1 MVKKMILNNRY
12 RLPEERL
19 EIQPIK
25 LENAHDFVA
34 LKGTHK
40 LLIGKYN
47 HEVAGGDLY
56 VAFHNL
62 CDYWSANEVLGG
74 GELVP
79 DRTMVFQGVRFYFE
93 IDLGNMDEARLR
105 SKIDRYR
112 RYAGTGEK
120 VVFVLKDGMYKIES
134 TATWIL
140 SYAASLRLGNF
151 VTVAVH
157 DRITKDPLGQ
167 VIGSPKDGRITIT
180 DLCSPQSYSAS

>member
-1 MVKKMILNNRY
+1 MILNNRH

-34 LKGTHK
+34 IKGTHK

-56 VAFHNL
+56 IAFHNL
-62 CDYWSANEVLGG
+62 CEYWSANEVLGG

-112 RYAGTGEK
+112 RYAGQGEK
-120 VVFVLKDGMYKIES
+120 LVFVLRDGMYKIES

-140 SYAASLRLGNF
+140 GYAASQRLGNF
-151 VTVAVH
+151 VTVAIH
-157 DRITKDPLGQ
+157 DKIIKDPLGQ
-167 VIGSPKDGRITIT
+167 VIGSPKDGRISIQ
-180 DLCSPQSYSAS
+180 DLCSPQSSLPS

>member
-1 MVKKMILNNRY
+1 MVLNNRY

-56 VAFHNL
+56 IAFHNL
-62 CDYWSANEVLGG
+62 CDSWSVNEVLGN

-79 DRTMVFQGVRFYFE
+79 DRTMIFQGVRIYFE
-93 IDLGNMDEARLR
+93 IDLGNMEEARLR
-105 SKIDRYR
+105 YKIDRYQ
-112 RYAGTGEK
+112 RYAGPGEK
-120 VVFVLKDGMYKIES
+120 VIFVLKDGQYKAEEV
-134 TATWIL
+134 AKWIL
-140 SYAASLRLGNF
+140 GYAAKQRLGNF
-151 VTVAVH
+151 ITITFH
-157 DRITKDPLGQ
+157 EMITKYPSGQ
-167 VIGSPKDGRITIT
+167 VIGSPKDGQISIT
-180 DLCSPQSYSAS
+180 DL

>member
-1 MVKKMILNNRY
+1 MILNNRH

-56 VAFHNL
+56 IAFHNL
-62 CDYWSANEVLGG
+62 CVYWSANEVLGG

-79 DRTMVFQGVRFYFE
+79 DRTMIFQGVKIYFE

-112 RYAGTGEK
+112 RYAGPGEK
-120 VVFVLKDGMYKIES
+120 VIFVLRDGMYKIES
-134 TATWIL
+134 TAVWIL
-140 SYAASLRLGNF
+140 DYAKYQRLGNF

-157 DRITKDPLGQ
+157 GKIIKDPLGQ
-167 VIGSPKDGRITIT
+167 VIGSPKDGLINLL
-180 DLCSPQSYSAS
+180 DLCSQSYSPS